1 MALWLLI
8 DRERATRGTGTDG
21 RKMKDGKQA
30 KAKGAHLH
38 HLLTSIC
45 FLPKDPQT
53 ADINGNLNGIKI
65 LVDHAKPIKLTR
77 I

>member
-38 HLLTSIC
+38 HLLTSIV
-45 FLPKDPQT
+45 FSRRTLKRPT
-53 ADINGNLNGIKI
+53 STGI
-65 LVDHAKPIKLTR
+65 
-77 I
+77 